1 MIRPALA
8 MACLMVI
15 AGCSEPLYT
24 IPGGELAG
32 PEREAPGKWSQVPD
46 TIQLETRPTEPYS
59 INIWAVAMGG
69 DLYVATGPEGAN
81 WTPYIEA
88 DPGVRVRFDEELYP
102 LRAVLV
108 DDADEHAQVT
118 AVYEEKYGM
127 GTDWVATS
135 MMFRLERP

>member
-1 MIRPALA
+1 MTRFGLVA
-8 MACLMVI
+8 ACLLVA
-15 AGCSEPLYT
+15 AGCGEPLYT

-32 PEREAPGKWSQVPD
+32 PERGAPAQWAQVPD
-46 TIQLETRPTEPYS
+46 TIQLETRPADPYS
-59 INIWAVAMGG
+59 INIWGVALEN

-81 WTPYIEA
+81 WTPYIDA
-88 DPGVRVRFDEELYP
+88 DPTVRVRLDEEVYP

-108 DDADEHAQVT
+108 DDADEHARVT
-118 AVYEEKYGM
+118 SGYEVKYGM

>member
-1 MIRPALA
+1 MTRFALVA
-8 MACLMVI
+8 ACLVVV

-32 PEREAPGKWSQVPD
+32 PEVEAPLQWSQVPD
-46 TIQLETRPTEPYS
+46 TIQLETRPADPYS
-59 INIWAVAMGG
+59 INIWGVAVGD

-81 WTPYIEA
+81 WTPYIET
-88 DPGVRVRFDEELYP
+88 DPRVRVRLEQEVFP

-108 DDADEHAQVT
+108 DDADEQARVT
-118 AVYEEKYGM
+118 TVYEEKYGM

>member
-1 MIRPALA
+1 MTRCALVT
-8 MACLMVI
+8 ACLLIV
-15 AGCSEPLYT
+15 AGCGEPLYT

-32 PEREAPGKWSQVPD
+32 PQAAAPVEWSQVPD
-46 TIQLETRPTEPYS
+46 TIQLETRPGDPYS
-59 INIWAVAMGG
+59 INIWGVAVGD

-88 DPGVRVRFDEELYP
+88 DPTVRVRLDEEVYP
-102 LRAVLV
+102 LRAILV
-108 DDADEHAQVT
+108 DDADEQARVT
-118 AVYEEKYGM
+118 TVYEEKYGM